1 MEADD
6 NFYIDATVQSQY
18 AASPHIRA
26 LVDSFWKAINP
37 EADINEIYKNMVD
50 PDTAVGF
57 GLDVW
62 GRMVS
67 IGREYIA
74 LGENTK
80 YLGFNPPADVT
91 NPRLDSLNNAPF
103 YRPVNGKVRLADTA
117 YRTYIFIKALINIS
131 DGTLARINK
140 MLVFMFPNT
149 KICCIHVDTMVLR
162 LVIQTRISAADK
174 TALLQLPWL
183 PAGVGLELY
192 QVVTPTFG
200 FNGSGLMPFNQGTF
214 ATYKVTSNQ

>member
-26 LVDSFWKAINP
+26 LVDSFWEAINP
-37 EADINEIYKNMVD
+37 EADINEIYKKMVN
-50 PDTAVGF
+50 PETAEGF

-62 GRMVS
+62 GRIVA

-74 LGENTK
+74 LDESTK
-80 YLGFNPPADVT
+80 YLGFNPPAGVT
-91 NPRLDSLNNAPF
+91 NPRLNSLNNAPF
-103 YRPVNGKVRLADTA
+103 YKRVDGKVRLADTA
-117 YRTYIFIKALINIS
+117 YRTYIFIKAMINIGT
-131 DGTLARINK
+131 GTLASINA
-140 MLVFMFPNT
+140 MLNFMFPSA

-214 ATYKVTSNQ
+214 ATEKVTSNQ

>member
-26 LVDSFWKAINP
+26 LVDSFWEAINP
-37 EADINEIYKNMVD
+37 EADINEIYEKMVD

-62 GRMVS
+62 GRIVA
-67 IGREYIA
+67 IGREYLA
-74 LGENTK
+74 LDENTK
-80 YLGFNPPADVT
+80 YLGFNPPAGVT

-103 YRPVNGKVRLADTA
+103 YRPVDGKVRLADNA
-117 YRTYIFIKALINIS
+117 YRTYIFIKAMINIGT
-131 DGTLARINK
+131 GTLASINE
-140 MLVFMFPNT
+140 MLAFMFPDT

-162 LVIQTRISAADK
+162 LVIQGKISEADK

-183 PAGVGLELY
+183 PAGVGLRLY
-192 QVVTPTFG
+192 QVITPTFG
-200 FNGSGLMPFNQGTF
+200 FNGSGLEPFNCGTF
-214 ATYKVTSNQ
+214 ATYGVIDNS

>member
-26 LVDSFWKAINP
+26 LVDSFWEAINP
-37 EADINEIYKNMVD
+37 EADINEIYKKMVN
-50 PDTAVGF
+50 PETAEGF

-62 GRMVS
+62 GRIVA

-74 LGENTK
+74 LDESTK
-80 YLGFNPPADVT
+80 YLGFNPPAGVT
-91 NPRLDSLNNAPF
+91 NPRLNSLNNAPF
-103 YRPVNGKVRLADTA
+103 YRPVDGKVRLADNA
-117 YRTYIFIKALINIS
+117 YRTYIFIKAMINIGT
-131 DGTLARINK
+131 GTLASINA
-140 MLVFMFPNT
+140 MLNFMFPSA

-192 QVVTPTFG
+192 QVITPTFG

-214 ATYKVTSNQ
+214 ATEKVTSNQ

>member
-1 MEADD
+1 MEADS

-26 LVDSFWKAINP
+26 LVDAFWKALNP
-37 EADINEIYKNMVD
+37 ENDINEIYEKMVD

-62 GRMVS
+62 GRIVA

-74 LGENTK
+74 IDENAK
-80 YLGFNPPADVT
+80 YLGFKPPAGVA

-103 YRPVNGKVRLADTA
+103 YRPIDGKVRLADNA
-117 YRTYIFIKALINIS
+117 YRTYIFIKAMINIGT
-131 DGTLARINK
+131 GTLASIND
-140 MLVFMFPNT
+140 MLAFMFPGT

-162 LVIQTRISAADK
+162 LVIQSKISAADK
-174 TALLQLPWL
+174 TALLRLPWL

-192 QVVTPTFG
+192 QVITPTFG
-200 FNGSGLMPFNQGTF
+200 FKDSGLMPFNQGAF
-214 ATYKVTSNQ
+214 ATYKVISNQ

>member
-26 LVDSFWKAINP
+26 LVDSFWEALNP
-37 EADINEIYKNMVD
+37 ESDIESIYQNMVD

-62 GRMVS
+62 GRIVA

-74 LGENTK
+74 LDENTK
-80 YLGFNPPADVT
+80 YLGFNPPAGVT
-91 NPRLDSLNNAPF
+91 NPRLNSLNNAPF
-103 YRPVNGKVRLADTA
+103 YRPVDGKVRLADNA
-117 YRTYIFIKALINIS
+117 YRTYIFIKAMINIGT
-131 DGTLARINK
+131 GTLASLNK
-140 MLVFMFPNT
+140 MLAFMFPNT

-162 LVIQTRISAADK
+162 LVIQTKISAADK

-200 FNGSGLMPFNQGTF
+200 FHGSGLMPFNQGTF
-214 ATYKVTSNQ
+214 ATYKVISNQ

>member
-62 GRMVS
+62 GRIVA

-80 YLGFNPPADVT
+80 YLGFNPPTDVT

>member
-26 LVDSFWKAINP
+26 LVDSFWEAINP
-37 EADINEIYKNMVD
+37 EADINEIYEKMVD

-62 GRMVS
+62 GRIVA

-74 LGENTK
+74 LDESTK
-80 YLGFNPPADVT
+80 YLGFNPLAGVT
-91 NPRLDSLNNAPF
+91 NPRLNSLNNAPF
-103 YRPVNGKVRLADTA
+103 YRPVDGKVRLADNA
-117 YRTYIFIKALINIS
+117 YRTYIFIKALINIGT
-131 DGTLARINK
+131 GTLASINE
-140 MLVFMFPNT
+140 MLALMFPDT
-149 KICCIHVDTMVLR
+149 KICCVHVDTMVLR
-162 LVIQTRISAADK
+162 LVIQGKISVADK

-192 QVVTPTFG
+192 QVITPTFG
-200 FNGSGLMPFNQGTF
+200 FNGSGLTPFNQGTF
-214 ATYKVTSNQ
+214 ATYKVIIIQ